1 MESISMRCNLF
12 AARWLLS
19 VSLVLSLGLPS
30 VQAQD
35 SALAPPAPS
44 TIVTAPTVPQTML
57 QPAALPQDSAAAQ
70 AMRLEAAIL
79 EDEQRV
85 TRLRGILVNPEGEY
99 AKAEASF
106 KSSEVWIKQLEN
118 GIELARD
125 EATKQNGSRALE
137 DFRKIHT
144 LARERFDLAIETRK
158 KLQVHLATIEE
169 KTRDNRVALTAL
181 TGKLP
186 TITVAAAI
194 PPVAGPV
201 TEQITAPATT
211 TPAATV
217 PAVAAPA
224 APVPAPAPAPAPPA
238 PVVAA
243 PLVAPVA
250 SSPETIAAALSASK
264 PASKE
269 LLKAEQEAKQRQ
281 AEVQFAEHQIET
293 VADRLATLDKDLELE
308 TELLASARKKVEIA
322 EQTGALLQQTI
333 QKATAG
339 AASPELLGELNERF
353 IDAENMLNR
362 GRNESAKRAE
372 RLGKLQTQRADLS
385 RAEVA
390 AQKHL
395 EDKTA
400 LAEQA
405 EEAVSKLK
413 NPFSPH
419 NMLEWAIQHGPKIG
433 VILIVMLLLRAF
445 VSIFSRRVVSL
456 MVKRSARGT
465 TQERED
471 RATTLLGVFHNAMS
485 ITIIVGGT
493 LMICEEVGVAAGP
506 LMGGAAVL
514 GLAIAFGAQNLIRDY
529 FHGFVILLENQ
540 YKLNDVL
547 KIGDIS
553 GQVEQITLRM
563 TVLRDVEGNVHFI
576 PNGKIDS
583 VTNMT
588 HGWSRAVL
596 DVAISYDE
604 DPDRAL
610 DVLAQVCE
618 ELRHDTKYS
627 DLILEPAEILGVE
640 SLGDSAVM
648 LKFFVKTRPTSK
660 SKVKRELLRRIKLRF
675 QQEQI
680 LTPTKNKTVHH
691 VNLLPADQRTL
702 AERASAT
709 QKRAG

>member
-1 MESISMRCNLF
+1 MRCNSL

-19 VSLVLSLGLPS
+19 VSIAHFTCLSALR
-30 VQAQD
+30 AQD
-35 SALAPPAPS
+35 SALAPPSLGTTTPAQ
-44 TIVTAPTVPQTML
+44 AVPQTVL

-85 TRLRGILVNPEGEY
+85 TRLRGILVNPEGEF

-106 KSSEVWIKQLEN
+106 KSSESWLKQLEN

-125 EATKQNGSRALE
+125 EVTKQNGLRALE
-137 DFRKIHT
+137 DLRKIHA

-169 KTRDNRVALTAL
+169 KVRDNRTALTAL

-186 TITVAAAI
+186 TISVAAV

-201 TEQITAPATT
+201 TEQATT
-211 TPAATV
+211 ATPQPATV
-217 PAVAAPA
+217 PAAAAPA
-224 APVPAPAPAPAPPA
+224 AAPSAPAPV

-243 PLVAPVA
+243 APAAAPAA
-250 SSPETIAAALSASK
+250 STPEAIAAAMSATK

-269 LLKAEQEAKQRQ
+269 LHKAEQDAKQRH
-281 AEVQFAEHQIET
+281 AEVTFAEHQVET
-293 VADRLATLDKDLELE
+293 VAERLATLDKDLELE

-322 EQTGALLQQTI
+322 EQTSTLLQQI
-333 QKATAG
+333 IHKATAG
-339 AASPELLGELNERF
+339 AASPELVGELNDRF
-353 IDAENMLNR
+353 IDAESMLQR
-362 GRNESAKRAE
+362 GRNESTKRAE
-372 RLGKLQTQRADLS
+372 RLGKLQTQRADLC
-385 RAEVA
+385 RAEIA

-395 EDKTA
+395 DDKTA

-405 EEAVSKLK
+405 DEAVAKLK

-419 NMLEWAIQHGPKIG
+419 NLLEWAIQHGPKIG
-433 VILIVMLLLRAF
+433 VILVVMLLLRAF
-445 VSIFSRRVVSL
+445 VAIFSRRVVSL

-485 ITIIVGGT
+485 ITIIVGGV

-596 DVAISYDE
+596 EVAISYDE

-627 DLILEPAEILGVE
+627 EMILEPAEILGVE
-640 SLGDSAVM
+640 TLGDSAVT

-675 QQEQI
+675 QEEQI
-680 LTPTKNKTVHH
+680 ITPSKNKTVHH
-691 VNLLPADQRTL
+691 INLLPADQRSL
-702 AERASAT
+702 ADRAAAA